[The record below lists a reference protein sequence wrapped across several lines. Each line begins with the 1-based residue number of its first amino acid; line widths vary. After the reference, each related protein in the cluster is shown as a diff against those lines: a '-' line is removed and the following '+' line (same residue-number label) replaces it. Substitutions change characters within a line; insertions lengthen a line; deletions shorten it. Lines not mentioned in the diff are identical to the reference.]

1 LEKNSGK
8 EIKEPV
14 DRNRLCLKAL
24 LIFFILSLV
33 VGGSGLVGPVLADIY
48 RFQDESGVVHFTNVP
63 TGSKYQLYH
72 KEYLKGQSSVPFKE
86 YRKASYSK
94 SPKLTNSPLLTNHI
108 DEASNYYRIDPKLI
122 QAVIH
127 VESNYNPEAISPK
140 GAQGL
145 MQLMPQTAR
154 DLQVFDPFSP
164 RDNIVGGARY
174 LRYLL
179 DLYNQDTTLA
189 LAAYNAGPE
198 KVNLYRG
205 IPPYPE
211 TRTYVQKVMQIYSRL
226 KGQILS
232 TH

>member
-1 LEKNSGK
+1 M
-8 EIKEPV
+8 
-14 DRNRLCLKAL
+14 KAL
-24 LIFFILSLV
+24 LIIFILSLA
-33 VGGSGLVGPVLADIY
+33 VGDFGSVGPVLADIY
-48 RFQDESGVVHFTNVP
+48 RYQDETGVVFFTNVP
-63 TGSKYQLYH
+63 TNSNYQLFYR
-72 KEYLKGQSSVPFKE
+72 EALKGQATVPFKD
-86 YRKASYSK
+86 YRKALYVK
-94 SPKLTNSPLLTNHI
+94 SQKFYKTPLLANHI
-108 DEASNYYRIDPKLI
+108 DAASQYYGIDPKLI

-127 VESNYNPEAISPK
+127 VESNFNPQAISPK

-179 DLYNQDTTLA
+179 DLYQQDMTLA

-205 IPPYPE
+205 IPPYLE

-226 KGQILS
+226 KDQILS

>member
-1 LEKNSGK
+1 MAQTVPT
-8 EIKEPV
+8 IKI
-14 DRNRLCLKAL
+14 L
-24 LIFFILSLV
+24 LIIFTLSLV
-33 VGGSGLVGPVLADIY
+33 SGGLGLVSPVLADIY
-48 RFQDESGVVHFTNVP
+48 RYQDENGIVHFTNVP
-63 TGSKYQLYH
+63 TESKYQLFY
-72 KEYLKGQSSVPFKE
+72 KDPLKGQSASPFKD
-86 YRKASYSK
+86 YRKALYSK
-94 SPKLTNSPLLTNHI
+94 GSQSFTPSLLSNHI
-108 DEASNYYRIDPKLI
+108 DEASHYFGIDPKLI

-127 VESNYNPEAISPK
+127 VESNFNPQAISPK

-179 DLYNQDTTLA
+179 DLYHQDMTLA

-198 KVNLYRG
+198 KVNLHRG

-226 KGQILS
+226 KGQFLS